1 MACVSFSA
9 VGLKSYM
16 NMCNEICEPVQNF
29 SFSICRT
36 DSYLIFWCNKETWWL
51 LTSGI
56 LVTMWGRVVGL
67 RLVASLFHVISVTV
81 DHATWYVCCWKLIQD
96 WQFCHDNTTVIS
108 YMF

>member
-36 DSYLIFWCNKETWWL
+36 DSYLIFWCNKET
-51 LTSGI
+51 
-56 LVTMWGRVVGL
+56 
-67 RLVASLFHVISVTV
+67 
-81 DHATWYVCCWKLIQD
+81 
-96 WQFCHDNTTVIS
+96 
-108 YMF
+108 